1 MLTPEGLISF
11 KHHAHSLPNNKKK
24 DNLFFL
30 KATEFTNSVLK
41 IFFLEDL

>member
-11 KHHAHSLPNNKKK
+11 KHHVHDLPNYKKK

-30 KATEFTNSVLK
+30 KASELTNSVLK